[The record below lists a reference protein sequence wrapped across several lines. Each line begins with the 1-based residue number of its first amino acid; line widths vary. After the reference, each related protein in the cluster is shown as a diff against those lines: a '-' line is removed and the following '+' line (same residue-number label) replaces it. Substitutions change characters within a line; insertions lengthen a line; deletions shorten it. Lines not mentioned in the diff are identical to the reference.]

1 MSIEIT
7 NEERKILTILDPF
20 LRQQSVVQRIDP
32 IAARV
37 EQKLAEDAKGLLTFE
52 PVPLEVYG
60 KGLPEEIQSSWVF
73 VLRANVTTGAERHPN
88 SIQRVMSYRGIGDL
102 QMWDDESWH
111 SHVLVSD
118 FDADIEK
125 RWATVPINVWHK
137 PVVPGANWV
146 VVSFHTVPAEELIE
160 ERPESADMKQTRQR
174 RYLDQPQ

>member
-1 MSIEIT
+1 MSITIT
-7 NEERKILTILDPF
+7 NEERETLAILDSF
-20 LRQQSVVQRIDP
+20 LKKKSVVEKIDP

-37 EQKLAEDAKGLLTFE
+37 QQKLVDDSESLLTFE

-60 KGLPEEIQSSWVF
+60 EGLPTEIQSSWVF

-88 SIQRVMSYRGIGDL
+88 SIQRVMSYRGVADL
-102 QMWDDESWH
+102 QMWDDNIWR
-111 SHVLVSD
+111 SHILVPD
-118 FDADIEK
+118 LDADIEK

-137 PVVPGANWV
+137 PVVQNANWI